1 MLIRE
6 VRVGQSIQIGDAV
19 ITLIHKSGSVARL
32 AIDADKS
39 IKITDLNKEQQAL
52 HQEALKYPQF

>member
-39 IKITDLNKEQQAL
+39 IKITDLSKGPNAL
-52 HQEALKYPQF
+52 PRESSKTVQF